1 MCKNMSIKLVKCVW
15 LSAKNPRNYFY
26 SPPKMIQNICREPET
41 SSFVSFQ
48 IAHMF
53 QFAVFIRKRINF
65 DACMWLVVTDY
76 DVTEKKKSMWRK
88 NESAKPTQSWQ
99 LLSNVLFLFCLVYGF
114 HISSVSLRFVCV
126 FLAIENICLVHAC
139 IFLGHISSYI
149 HICMRFSFSTPLH
162 NWNTTTLEYI
172 QTPPS
177 CFQLPILFL
186 CLFFSYWNWNQY
198 WNPTKMW
205 ESQTKSAT

>member
-1 MCKNMSIKLVKCVW
+1 MVKCQKSPK
-15 LSAKNPRNYFY
+15 LLLFTTKNDTKYLQKTRDELMCFIPN
-26 SPPKMIQNICREPET
+26 

-53 QFAVFIRKRINF
+53 HSAVFIRKRINF

-139 IFLGHISSYI
+139 IFLGHISSCI

-162 NWNTTTLEYI
+162 NWNKTTLEYI

-177 CFQLPILFL
+177 CF
-186 CLFFSYWNWNQY
+186 
-198 WNPTKMW
+198 
-205 ESQTKSAT
+205 